1 MDKDFTIRIAQPSDA
16 LEIKDLFQ
24 DTVLNIN
31 KRDYSKAEVED
42 WASCG
47 NDISHIK
54 EMIRTHFFIVATNQQ
69 LQVVGFASITQQ
81 GYLHSMFVHKDF
93 QGQGIATL
101 LLKEIERYATT
112 NGITRITSEVSLTA
126 RPFFEKRDYIVE
138 KEQKRKANQLSLTNF
153 WMAKKLTK

>member
-1 MDKDFTIRIAQPSDA
+1 MNTDFTIRIAQPADV
-16 LEIKDLFQ
+16 LELKDLFQ

-31 KRDYSKAEVED
+31 RRDYSKAEVED

-54 EMIRTHFFIVATNQQ
+54 EMIRTYFFIVATNQQ

-93 QGQGIATL
+93 QGKGIATIL
-101 LLKEIERYATT
+101 LNKIERYATAT
-112 NGITRITSEVSLTA
+112 GIIRITSEVSLTA
-126 RPFFEKRDYIVE
+126 RTKGVYSNGRTKTESKSAFSHQFLDG
-138 KEQKRKANQLSLTNF
+138 KESEQMK
-153 WMAKKLTK
+153 